1 VSVDF
6 FIRLGWF
13 VALCVIQVLFLNH
26 IHLFGVAIPLL
37 YVYFPITFHRGIA
50 KWEALLWSFVLGLA
64 IDVASNTPGL
74 ASASLT
80 LVGMLQTYI
89 LELFVPRD
97 APEKMEVSITTLGLA
112 KFVVLSLI
120 LIVLF
125 CLVFFAL
132 EAFNFFDWLYWLECV
147 GASAILT
154 LVMILAIESVRK
166 K

>member
-1 VSVDF
+1 
-6 FIRLGWF
+6 
-13 VALCVIQVLFLNH
+13 
-26 IHLFGVAIPLL
+26 
-37 YVYFPITFHRGIA
+37 
-50 KWEALLWSFVLGLA
+50 
-64 IDVASNTPGL
+64 
-74 ASASLT
+74 
-80 LVGMLQTYI
+80 MLQTYI